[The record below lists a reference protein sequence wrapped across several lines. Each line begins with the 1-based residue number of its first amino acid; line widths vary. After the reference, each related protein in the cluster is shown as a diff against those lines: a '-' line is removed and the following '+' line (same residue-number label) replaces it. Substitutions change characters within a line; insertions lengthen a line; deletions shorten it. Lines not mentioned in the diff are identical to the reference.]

1 MRRIRHVR
9 LPDAN
14 KQKMLYATWSEK
26 STEYQ
31 KDENGNIKYVSVNG
45 KDRPIEK
52 VIPAHFSN
60 PIMFEASINMGG
72 KYAEAVEF
80 GIDKGAYSAVITTPK
95 DLVNITETS
104 IIWYESEPTFDGDGY
119 VDESSCDYHVVKK
132 TTSILY
138 DRYILAKRVK

>member
-14 KQKMLYATWSEK
+14 KVKLFYATWAEK

-31 KDENGNIKYVSVNG
+31 RDENGNIKYVSVNG

-52 VIPAHFSN
+52 VVPAHFSN

-72 KYAEAVEF
+72 KYAENVEF
-80 GIDKGAYSAVITTPK
+80 GIDASAYTAVITTPK

-104 IIWYESEPTFDGDGY
+104 IIWHTSEPQFKDGY
-119 VDESSCDYHVVKK
+119 VDETSCDYHVVKK

>member
-9 LPDAN
+9 LPEAN
-14 KQKMLYATWSEK
+14 KQKFYYATWAEK

-31 KDENGNIKYVSVNG
+31 RDENGYIKYVSVNG

-52 VIPAHFSN
+52 VVPAHFSN

-80 GIDKGAYSAVITTPK
+80 GVDKSAYSAVLTTPK
-95 DLVNITETS
+95 GLVNITETS
-104 IIWYESEPTFDGDGY
+104 IIWHETEPTFDSDGY
-119 VDESSCDYHVVKK
+119 VDEASCDYHVVKK